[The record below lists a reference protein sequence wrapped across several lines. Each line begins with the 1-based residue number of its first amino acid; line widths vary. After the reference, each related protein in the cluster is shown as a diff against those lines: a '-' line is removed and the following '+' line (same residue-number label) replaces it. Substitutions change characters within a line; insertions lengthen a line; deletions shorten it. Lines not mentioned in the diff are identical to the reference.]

1 MWFFKLLIPRIDV
14 TEELME
20 WVKWLKASRTC
31 FIEIDDGWIHIESEA
46 ELNLRAVESVFEK
59 APEFIKT
66 LMEDRVNYSCRY
78 LDSMYTHD
86 ATLMQHASSM
96 LQVSDTYIVP
106 SNWKPHYRKPFENN
120 HVYCQRLQKLFP
132 PQAMLMAIE
141 DRALKIDTEDYKGL
155 SICYED
161 IVLDVE
167 CYILSI
173 FVNKQRRFVADV
185 NRILR
190 NCKKIR
196 TLHST
201 NTTIIKNLNI

>member
-1 MWFFKLLIPRIDV
+1 MWHFKLLIPRIDV

-20 WVKWLKASRTC
+20 WVKWLNTSRTF
-31 FIEIDDGWIHIESEA
+31 FIELKDGWVHVESQDV
-46 ELNLRAVESVFEK
+46 LNREAVESVFER
-59 APEFIKT
+59 APEFVKK
-66 LMEDRVNYSCRY
+66 LMEERVNYSCRY

-86 ATLMQHASSM
+86 ATLMHHANTT

-106 SNWKPHYRKPFENN
+106 TNWKPHYRKPFENN
-120 HVYCQRLQKLFP
+120 HVYYQRLQKLFP

-141 DRALKIDTEDYKGL
+141 DHALKIDTEGYKDL

-161 IVLDVE
+161 IMMDVE
-167 CYILSI
+167 HYILSI
-173 FVNKQRRFVADV
+173 FVREQRRFVADI